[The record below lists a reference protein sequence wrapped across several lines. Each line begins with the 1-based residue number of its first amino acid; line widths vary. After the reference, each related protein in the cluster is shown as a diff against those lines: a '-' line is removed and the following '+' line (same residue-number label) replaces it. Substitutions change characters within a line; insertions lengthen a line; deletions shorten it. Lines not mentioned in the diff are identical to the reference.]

1 MIPAAFEYSRASSV
15 DEASKLLDK
24 YGDDAKVLAGGHSLI
39 PLMRLRLAQPTALV
53 DINGIK
59 GLDQIKVEGSK
70 VHIGALVRHVQI
82 QNSDVLKDKLPI
94 LAEVAGE
101 VGDNQVRNMGTMGGV
116 IAHADAAGDYPTIA
130 LMLDAEIVT
139 NKRKIHAKD
148 FFKDLFTTPLA
159 TNEIVTEVVFPVA
172 DGPHK
177 YIKFRRRLF
186 DWAIVGAA
194 PTDST
199 HRVTFGPAR
208 NTRST
213 WRECS
218 PRGPYNKRAEGPV
231 LFDWMTAPASIDDVE
246 RRLRE
251 RRYIGDRG
259 LATSI
264 FLALKLEKPLFIE
277 GEAGVGKT
285 EAAKV
290 MAEVLDARLIRL
302 QCYEG
307 IDLAHAV
314 YEWNYPRQLLHIR
327 LLGEGEDRRTAEREI
342 FSSEFLLRRP
352 LLDAIDNDDPTPP
365 VLLIDEIDRSDE
377 EFEAFLLELLSDFQI
392 SIPEIGTIKAKKPPF
407 VVITSNRTREVH
419 DALKRRCLYHW
430 IDYPDLEKEVE
441 IVRARAPE
449 AADGLAREVA
459 ALVQGLRTMELY
471 KVPGVAETLDWARSL
486 AALGATRIDASLVD
500 ATLGSALKYQ
510 EDLER
515 IRQQVPA
522 LVERA
527 RGA

>member
-1 MIPAAFEYSRASSV
+1 LGV
-15 DEASKLLDK
+15 T
-24 YGDDAKVLAGGHSLI
+24 AGPPTTI
-39 PLMRLRLAQPTALV
+39 EDVEQRLR
-53 DINGIK
+53 D
-59 GLDQIKVEGSK
+59 
-70 VHIGALVRHVQI
+70 
-82 QNSDVLKDKLPI
+82 
-94 LAEVAGE
+94 
-101 VGDNQVRNMGTMGGV
+101 
-116 IAHADAAGDYPTIA
+116 
-130 LMLDAEIVT
+130 
-139 NKRKIHAKD
+139 RK
-148 FFKDLFTTPLA
+148 
-159 TNEIVTEVVFPVA
+159 
-172 DGPHK
+172 
-177 YIKFRRRLF
+177 
-186 DWAIVGAA
+186 
-194 PTDST
+194 
-199 HRVTFGPAR
+199 
-208 NTRST
+208 
-213 WRECS
+213 
-218 PRGPYNKRAEGPV
+218 
-231 LFDWMTAPASIDDVE
+231 
-246 RRLRE
+246 
-251 RRYIGDRG
+251 YIGDRG

-290 MAEVLDARLIRL
+290 MADVLGARLIRL

-327 LLGEGEDRRTAEREI
+327 LMGDGQDRRVAEREI
-342 FSSEFLLRRP
+342 FSSDFLLRRP

-377 EFEAFLLELLSDFQI
+377 EFEAFLLELLSDFQV
-392 SIPEIGTIKAKKPPF
+392 SIPEIGTIKAKRAPF

-459 ALVQGLRTMELY
+459 GLVQGLRSMDLY

-486 AALGATRIDASLVD
+486 AALGATRIDPALVT
-500 ATLGSALKYQ
+500 ATLGAALKYQ

-515 IRQQVPA
+515 VREQVPA
-522 LVERA
+522 LVEKA

>member
-1 MIPAAFEYSRASSV
+1 
-15 DEASKLLDK
+15 L
-24 YGDDAKVLAGGHSLI
+24 
-39 PLMRLRLAQPTALV
+39 
-53 DINGIK
+53 
-59 GLDQIKVEGSK
+59 
-70 VHIGALVRHVQI
+70 
-82 QNSDVLKDKLPI
+82 
-94 LAEVAGE
+94 
-101 VGDNQVRNMGTMGGV
+101 
-116 IAHADAAGDYPTIA
+116 DAAGSRP
-130 LMLDAEIVT
+130 
-139 NKRKIHAKD
+139 
-148 FFKDLFTTPLA
+148 
-159 TNEIVTEVVFPVA
+159 VVFSA
-172 DGPHK
+172 
-177 YIKFRRRLF
+177 
-186 DWAIVGAA
+186 
-194 PTDST
+194 
-199 HRVTFGPAR
+199 
-208 NTRST
+208 
-213 WRECS
+213 
-218 PRGPYNKRAEGPV
+218 
-231 LFDWMTAPASIDDVE
+231 MASIPTTIEDVE
-246 RRLRE
+246 ARLRE

-290 MAEVLDARLIRL
+290 MADVLGARLIRL

-327 LLGEGEDRRTAEREI
+327 LLGETDDKRTAEREI
-342 FSSEFLLRRP
+342 FSPEFLLRRP
-352 LLDAIDNDDPTPP
+352 LLDAIDNDDLTPP

-392 SIPEIGTIKAKKPPF
+392 SIPEIGTIKAKKAPF

-459 ALVQGLRTMELY
+459 ALVQGLRGMDLY

-486 AALGATRIDASLVD
+486 AALGATSIDPALVD
-500 ATLGSALKYQ
+500 ATLGAALKYQ
-510 EDLER
+510 EDLEKVR
-515 IRQQVPA
+515 EQVPA
-522 LVERA
+522 MVEKA